1 MGNLGYDG
9 SEVTL
14 SEALP
19 NHALV
24 LTLIFPASE
33 CERDGP
39 VEIVNSPV
47 TVEIRRIDIAD
58 KICTAAAEQV
68 ARDVL
73 GSIPP

>member
-24 LTLIFPASE
+24 LTLLTCGSGRFVGNPYLEITA
-33 CERDGP
+33 RLP
-39 VEIVNSPV
+39 VNRPQCDHE
-47 TVEIRRIDIAD
+47 T
-58 KICTAAAEQV
+58 
-68 ARDVL
+68 L
-73 GSIPP
+73 GYSSWQ